1 MAKKTTKTKK
11 SAAKLKASD
20 LDFMRSPRKDQLDPR
35 KKLLARIAGN
45 VAAGIVQ
52 APSEATSSASAI
64 AEMSADIAEQILL
77 KVGLEAP
84 AAPDPDLVA

>member
-11 SAAKLKASD
+11 SAAKSKASD
-20 LDFMRSPRKDQLDPR
+20 LDFMRGPRKDQLDPR

-45 VAAGIVQ
+45 VAAAVVQ
-52 APSEATSSASAI
+52 SPSETTSSASAI
-64 AEMSADIAEQILL
+64 AEMSVDVAEQILL

-84 AAPDPDLVA
+84 ATPDPDPVA